1 MELEKL
7 RTELLYNVWRLNKT
21 NMLSVLREFIEG
33 ESAAMW
39 FLSAAGASITPSQ
52 ISEGIRVSRARA
64 ANILRSLRSKGY
76 VEMEISAEDRR
87 KIDVVLTE
95 RGRRVLE
102 EKRAYFLESFDRY
115 IEVMGEENI
124 VELNRILRLTAE
136 NQDRLQFRKFE
147 KGEEHQ

>member
-95 RGRRVLE
+95 RGRRVLD
-102 EKRAYFLESFDRY
+102 EKRAYFLGSFDRY

>member
-1 MELEKL
+1 
-7 RTELLYNVWRLNKT
+7 
-21 NMLSVLREFIEG
+21 
-33 ESAAMW
+33 
-39 FLSAAGASITPSQ
+39 
-52 ISEGIRVSRARA
+52 
-64 ANILRSLRSKGY
+64 
-76 VEMEISAEDRR
+76 MEISAEDRR

-102 EKRAYFLESFDRY
+102 EKRAYFLGSFDRY